1 MEYVPYYT
9 KEGDTWSGIAYK
21 ATGSIGRMK
30 DVIEANPGVPI
41 TDVLAGGIRL
51 QVPLV
56 EEVEL
61 DAVNL
66 PPWKR

>member
-9 KEGDTWSGIAYK
+9 KDGDTWTGIGYK
-21 ATGSIGRMK
+21 ATGSINRAREI
-30 DVIEANPGVPI
+30 IEANPGVPI
-41 TDVLAGGIRL
+41 TDVLPGGIRL
-51 QVPLV
+51 QVPLF

-61 DAVNL
+61 DVVNL